1 MISQDIIILIEEIKD
16 HQPGFIRRH
25 KGKIALGALGLGLIG
40 AAGAGIKLYQV
51 LKPTEDLQNDTPTDD
66 TPLPLRR
73 MFKDDDIDNINNFKN
88 SLKPKLDPDLQ
99 SSLNKYPSSKLLRTP
114 WYSNIRREVFDS
126 MRKNVINP
134 NEHTF

>member
-1 MISQDIIILIEEIKD
+1 
-16 HQPGFIRRH
+16 
-25 KGKIALGALGLGLIG
+25 
-40 AAGAGIKLYQV
+40 
-51 LKPTEDLQNDTPTDD
+51 
-66 TPLPLRR
+66 